1 MAGNI
6 PPVPSRSSSDA
17 GKHSKVKCVI
27 GYDIVEGL
35 SAAEYDEWLW
45 HVHFPDLLANPN
57 LDRIVLNSVIRPVR
71 GEETFYRIAEL
82 HFGSET
88 AYQAYLDWFAERP
101 IPAERGP
108 AGRTDFKFY
117 VLCTVQEID
126 RATLAPIGGESE
138 HERGAS

>member
-1 MAGNI
+1 MASTFT
-6 PPVPSRSSSDA
+6 PEPKRSSPDA
-17 GKHSKVKCVI
+17 QNHSKVKCVI

-35 SAAEYDEWLW
+35 SAAEYDDWLW

-71 GEETFYRIAEL
+71 GEESFYRIAEL
-82 HFGSET
+82 HFSSGA
-88 AYQAYLDWFAERP
+88 AYQAYLDWFMERP

-126 RATLAPIGGESE
+126 REALASIGVESE